1 MASFSK
7 FKNILVI
14 GLAIIMV
21 SAAIMN
27 VSSAFK
33 VKEGKSAGEVSKVEE
48 ILGKTP
54 TIFEPIDG
62 LMIDGKTH
70 AVFFYY
76 TTCPACEGG
85 ENLYISR
92 SYPTWQGNLT
102 REEVKFDA
110 INYYRKKDIG
120 EAYFKA
126 FNVSRS
132 QYGGSL
138 LIIHNSRVGLVYYP
152 PFDDLKIQNAMY
164 YLARGS
170 LEASKYSGGGQYLSP
185 ALIYVLGAT
194 SGFNPCL
201 IALISFFFA
210 TATQTELKRAARR
223 IGLVAIGLLY
233 TYTLLFTLIISNPT
247 IMGSLESI
255 TWIIII
261 ILIALGLL
269 HFVEVSY
276 DIYARRWGGGSGIEA
291 KTFLF
296 RTPKFLKNLLSRA
309 KEANNPLFDF
319 TLGSIF
325 SLVKFPCIAA
335 LLIFLL
341 VRSTSPLTDTIIFT
355 FGVTTPVILLGALIG
370 LGMVK
375 VNKLN
380 SLQFKGR
387 LIQRLLIGAALI
399 VSAIIVM
406 P

>member
-1 MASFSK
+1 MMFSSK
-7 FKNILVI
+7 ITNILAF
-14 GLAIIMV
+14 GLAIIIL

-27 VSSAFK
+27 VGSAFK
-33 VKEGKSAGEVSKVEE
+33 VREGRPAGELSKVGEF
-48 ILGKTP
+48 LGKTP
-54 TIFEPIDG
+54 TIFEPTDG

-76 TTCPACEGG
+76 TTCPACDSG
-85 ENLYISR
+85 ENLYISK

-102 REEVKFDA
+102 RDEVKFDA
-110 INYYRKKDIG
+110 VNYYRKKDVG

-132 QYGGSL
+132 QYGGSF
-138 LIIHNSRVGLVYYP
+138 LIIHNSRMGLVYYP
-152 PFDDLKIQNAMY
+152 PFDDSKIQNAMY

-185 ALIYVLGAT
+185 ALVYVLGAT

-210 TATQTELKRAARR
+210 TANQTELKRAARR

-233 TYTLLFTLIISNPT
+233 TYTLMFSIIISNPT
-247 IMGSLESI
+247 VMGSLESI
-255 TWIIII
+255 TWIIIL
-261 ILIALGLL
+261 ILIAFGLL

-291 KTFLF
+291 KMFLF
-296 RTPKFLKNLLSRA
+296 RTPKFLKTLLLRA
-309 KEANNPLFDF
+309 KEADNPLFDF

-335 LLIFLL
+335 LLVVLL
-341 VRSTSPLTDTIIFT
+341 VRSTSPLTDTVVFT
-355 FGVTTPVILLGALIG
+355 FGVATPVILLGALIG

-375 VNKLN
+375 VNKLS

-399 VSAIIVM
+399 ISAIIVI

>member
-1 MASFSK
+1 MMFSSK
-7 FKNILVI
+7 ITNILAF
-14 GLAIIMV
+14 GLAIIIL

-27 VSSAFK
+27 VGSAFK
-33 VKEGKSAGEVSKVEE
+33 VREGRPAGELSKVGE

-54 TIFEPIDG
+54 TIFEPTDG

-76 TTCPACEGG
+76 TTCPACDSG
-85 ENLYISR
+85 ENLYISK

-110 INYYRKKDIG
+110 VNYYRKKDVG

-132 QYGGSL
+132 QYGGSF
-138 LIIHNSRVGLVYYP
+138 LIIHNSRMGLVYYP
-152 PFDDLKIQNAMY
+152 PFDDSKIQNAMY

-185 ALIYVLGAT
+185 ALVYVLGAT

-210 TATQTELKRAARR
+210 TANQTELKRAARR

-233 TYTLLFTLIISNPT
+233 TYTLMFSIIISNPT
-247 IMGSLESI
+247 VMGSLESI
-255 TWIIII
+255 TWIIIL
-261 ILIALGLL
+261 ILVAFGLL

-291 KTFLF
+291 KMFLF
-296 RTPKFLKNLLSRA
+296 RTPKFLKTLLLRA
-309 KEANNPLFDF
+309 KEADNPLFDF

-335 LLIFLL
+335 LLVVLL
-341 VRSTSPLTDTIIFT
+341 VRSTSPLTDTVVFT
-355 FGVTTPVILLGALIG
+355 FGVATPVILLGALIG

-375 VNKLN
+375 VNKLS

-399 VSAIIVM
+399 ISAIIVI